1 MFNVLRCPKCD
12 HVITGQD
19 DFINTVTERI
29 NTNLV
34 KLKAAKKGMRQALID
49 ENSAYLCYMKYV
61 LHNQYVLKQTELKD
75 TALLKEVLA
84 YCKAKG
90 VLDDETLGRLQ
101 NTARRKQER
110 QAADISRKLERLY
123 GDFGN
128 YCSNAT
134 MPDPTAAKA
143 LKKVMKEEYR

>member
-19 DFINTVTERI
+19 DFINTITERI
-29 NTNLV
+29 NINLV
-34 KLKAAKKGMRQALID
+34 KLKTAKRGERQALIR

-61 LHNQYVLKQTELKD
+61 LHNQYVLKQTKLKD
-75 TALLKEVLA
+75 SALLKEVLG

-90 VLDDETLGRLQ
+90 VLDEATLNNLKEK
-101 NTARRKQER
+101 ARRKQEK
-110 QAADISRKLERLY
+110 QAEDISRKLELLY

-128 YCSNAT
+128 CCNNAT
-134 MPDPTAAKA
+134 MPDPTAIKA
-143 LKKVMKEEYR
+143 LNNVMKNKS